1 MCTNAIKVP
10 PKIAKQ
16 NKILIVPNHLVMKKL
31 MIALAFVGLAS
42 TTTAMAQESE
52 VPAKKYSVATNSFWA
67 NWFVSAGV
75 SGTSYY
81 TSQESGVSKFP
92 ISNKRGTIG
101 FTAAVGKWFTPSIGL
116 RTKFDFLKG
125 KQVNT
130 ENNHPLYTSVTAHED
145 VMFNLSNMFC
155 GYNEERV
162 WNAILYAGIGV
173 ASKLND
179 GKIADIYYTAGWLNN
194 FRVSKRVQLFADL
207 SIGATEGSLDQG
219 PKDNWSSFQKNKH
232 RHWDKNVR
240 LDLGVTYNLGKCNW
254 DKVPD
259 VEGLMAMNKEQM
271 DALNQSL
278 KEQQDENARLREMLS
293 TTKNQPVVENN
304 TNTNGVSSFVGTS
317 SSVFFN
323 INSDKVASR
332 KDLVNVKEL
341 AEYAKANNAKIVVTG
356 YADSK
361 TGSVA
366 FNQKLSERRANTVAN
381 ELVKMGVNRDNII
394 TEGKGGVM
402 NLSPFSY
409 NRRAT
414 VKLQ

>member
-92 ISNKRGTIG
+92 ISNKRSTIG

-179 GKIADIYYTAGWLNN
+179 GKSADIYYTAGWLNN

>member
-92 ISNKRGTIG
+92 ISNKRSTIG

-173 ASKLND
+173 ATKLND
-179 GKIADIYYTAGWLNN
+179 GKSADIYYTAGWLNN

-232 RHWDKNVR
+232 RHWDKNLR
-240 LDLGVTYNLGKCNW
+240 LDLGVTYNLGKCIW

>member
-101 FTAAVGKWFTPSIGL
+101 FTAAVGKGLTPSIGL

-179 GKIADIYYTAGWLNN
+179 GKNADIYYTAGWLNN

-232 RHWDKNVR
+232 RHWDKNLR

>member
-92 ISNKRGTIG
+92 ISNKRSTIG

-414 VKLQ
+414 VKIQ

>member
-92 ISNKRGTIG
+92 ISNKRSTIG

-145 VMFNLSNMFC
+145 VMFNLSNMFF

-173 ASKLND
+173 ATKLND
-179 GKIADIYYTAGWLNN
+179 GKSADIYYTAGWLNN

-232 RHWDKNVR
+232 RHWDKNLR